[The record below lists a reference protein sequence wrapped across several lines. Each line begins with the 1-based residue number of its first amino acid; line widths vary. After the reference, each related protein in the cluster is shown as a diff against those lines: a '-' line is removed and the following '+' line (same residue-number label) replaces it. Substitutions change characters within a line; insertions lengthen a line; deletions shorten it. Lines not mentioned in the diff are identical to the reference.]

1 LGDPH
6 TSVFVPVHYDDASP
20 GGIPIYFN
28 AVEDKLYVYGV
39 SDDIYLPLVGH
50 VLVSIENV
58 PFREVAQRH
67 AHLTGNKNNFYNVLG
82 TLRGKLWTDFWI
94 EQIVPE
100 WSDKKKIRIELAH
113 PDGQVKEFQIEIPS
127 QIDYP
132 LKYPETAI
140 MMPSTKKCD
149 FAYTFLDDKKE
160 TALLVIKSMSGYREA
175 FEIWQSMGRTALIQN
190 NKGAYE
196 RANQSEPPE
205 DENKLIAGIPSVTEV
220 FLELL
225 KEMKT
230 AGSKNLLI
238 DLRRNSGGA
247 STMADILTYFIYG
260 ENALL
265 TARETGNEVKKLS
278 EHYFKLH
285 TLENIKQM
293 NEDKLFPLIINDYLF
308 VEDSYGWQTD
318 ISSRLQAITREL
330 WETRVS
336 QMPAFEQIYDA
347 GEYNGFY
354 CPERIAVISSCNTFS
369 SAFTLM
375 ERFSKAGALIIGRP
389 SGQEPNA
396 FGSVQEYTL
405 NNTQIKGY
413 ISHKRFGPFP
423 EEEPD
428 FTYVLKP
435 DYELSYS
442 RLKSYNFDKH
452 ADILYA
458 LDVLDS
464 LNRD

>member
-1 LGDPH
+1 MHKKTYAKSISKPLVLILMNCFVYFIYAQVDQRFDRELLIQDVRQYIDLLETVHPDPYINGGGKIAFHRRFHQLISTIPDSGLTAIEFGWRLQQFTGWLGDPH

-39 SDDIYLPLVGH
+39 SDDKYLPLVGH

-205 DENKLIAGIPSVTEV
+205 DENKLIAGIPI
-220 FLELL
+220 ELFAL
-225 KEMKT
+225 K
-230 AGSKNLLI
+230 
-238 DLRRNSGGA
+238 
-247 STMADILTYFIYG
+247 
-260 ENALL
+260 
-265 TARETGNEVKKLS
+265 
-278 EHYFKLH
+278 
-285 TLENIKQM
+285 
-293 NEDKLFPLIINDYLF
+293 II
-308 VEDSYGWQTD
+308 
-318 ISSRLQAITREL
+318 
-330 WETRVS
+330 
-336 QMPAFEQIYDA
+336 
-347 GEYNGFY
+347 
-354 CPERIAVISSCNTFS
+354 
-369 SAFTLM
+369 
-375 ERFSKAGALIIGRP
+375 
-389 SGQEPNA
+389 
-396 FGSVQEYTL
+396 
-405 NNTQIKGY
+405 
-413 ISHKRFGPFP
+413 
-423 EEEPD
+423 
-428 FTYVLKP
+428 
-435 DYELSYS
+435 
-442 RLKSYNFDKH
+442 
-452 ADILYA
+452 
-458 LDVLDS
+458 
-464 LNRD
+464 